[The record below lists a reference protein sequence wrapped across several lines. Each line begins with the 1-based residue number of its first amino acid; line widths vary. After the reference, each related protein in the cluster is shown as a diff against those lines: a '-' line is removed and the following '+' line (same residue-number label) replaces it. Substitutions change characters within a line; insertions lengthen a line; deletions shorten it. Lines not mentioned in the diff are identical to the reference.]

1 MGLTNLLRRLGIVAE
16 AKANAAIDQIEDP
29 VEMTKQGI
37 RMMSET
43 HQRAVEAEVKLKAL
57 VIQRRSDAEKA
68 TAEAKTWEDKAN
80 KILDKIE
87 NKSLT
92 EEEGNRLAAEALK
105 QQQIQEGLAKKATGE
120 ADFNQKSLDAVDKK
134 IRMLKADIEEAKSN
148 LTNLEARQKTAEVS
162 KEVNKELSDL
172 SFDNTKAMMKRMVE
186 KTEALEHEAQAYSE
200 LEDSHMTA
208 MEEIDKVLN
217 EDTSAGNNA
226 LEALKAKRKAASTQG
241 A

>member
-57 VIQRRSDAEKA
+57 IIQRRSDAEKA
-68 TAEAKTWEDKAN
+68 TAEAKTWENKAN

-87 NKSLT
+87 NKSLN
-92 EEEGNRLAAEALK
+92 EDEGNRLAAEALK
-105 QQQIQEGLAKKATGE
+105 QQQTQEALVKKATSE

-134 IRMLKADIEEAKSN
+134 N
-148 LTNLEARQKTAEVS
+148 P
-162 KEVNKELSDL
+162 
-172 SFDNTKAMMKRMVE
+172 
-186 KTEALEHEAQAYSE
+186 HAQS
-200 LEDSHMTA
+200 
-208 MEEIDKVLN
+208 
-217 EDTSAGNNA
+217 
-226 LEALKAKRKAASTQG
+226 
-241 A
+241 